1 MNPSR
6 IARLA
11 LADIRERTRRT
22 GYLVSVAVMV
32 YLGHG
37 MLPANGS
44 TYRTFVLSESYR
56 PEYGAAWVGTLTAL
70 LTAIYF
76 LLIGHYLVKGSIERD
91 RHTGVGQVLAA
102 TPLGKFEYLWAKT
115 LSSVVVLLSMAA
127 VAAVAAIA
135 TQQLLGEDRGVDLVA
150 TLLPFL
156 LITVPAALFASAS
169 AVLFDSMPLLRG
181 GLGNVVWF
189 FAFAMLMAV
198 GGLDTPGASAWRDV
212 TGSHMVTTQ
221 VFDGLRAYD
230 PSATAKP
237 GDMNVGVNVN
247 PKYRGVMLN
256 TFPWKGLA
264 WNAEAV
270 GSRILW
276 SVLAVA
282 LVGAAAL
289 LFDRF
294 ENAPRSPL
302 ARGVAFRWPF
312 ARVSRPAGAPRVVSA
327 AALTPARRGMTFVGV
342 PRAELL
348 LALHGQTW
356 WWWIGMVGL
365 LIAQSVAPLPH
376 VKQGWLPVAT
386 FWPVFVWSAAGQRE
400 RREGVAG
407 VLFACERPVS
417 RLLTGG
423 WLAGVV
429 VGLAV
434 GAPSLLRF
442 AAAGE
447 WAPFLG
453 WLLGAAF
460 VPALALAF
468 GVWSGSSRFFEVLYL
483 FLWYIGPM
491 HAVAALDYTGVTAAR
506 GPGVW
511 AAYGVLTMALFATA
525 WAGRQRQLR
534 A

>member
-1 MNPSR
+1 M
-6 IARLA
+6 
-11 LADIRERTRRT
+11 
-22 GYLVSVAVMV
+22 
-32 YLGHG
+32 
-37 MLPANGS
+37 
-44 TYRTFVLSESYR
+44 
-56 PEYGAAWVGTLTAL
+56 
-70 LTAIYF
+70 
-76 LLIGHYLVKGSIERD
+76 
-91 RHTGVGQVLAA
+91 
-102 TPLGKFEYLWAKT
+102 
-115 LSSVVVLLSMAA
+115 
-127 VAAVAAIA
+127 
-135 TQQLLGEDRGVDLVA
+135 
-150 TLLPFL
+150 PFL
-156 LITVPAALFASAS
+156 LITAPAALFASAS
-169 AVLFDSMPLLRG
+169 AVLFDSVPLLRG

-189 FAFAMLMAV
+189 FAFGMLMMM

-230 PSATAKP
+230 PGATAKP

-247 PKYRGVMLN
+247 PKYRGVMLS

-270 GSRILW
+270 GSRLLW
-276 SVLAVA
+276 SAVAAA
-282 LVGAAAL
+282 LVGVAAL

-312 ARVSRPAGAPRVVSA
+312 ARPARPAGAPKIVSA
-327 AALTPARRGMTFVGV
+327 AALTPARRGMAFAGV
-342 PRAELL
+342 LRAELL

-356 WWWIGMVGL
+356 WWWIGTAVL
-365 LIAQSVAPLPH
+365 LIGQLVAPLSH

-400 RREGVAG
+400 RRDGVAG

-417 RLLTGG
+417 RLLTGA
-423 WLAGVV
+423 WLAGAL
-429 VGLAV
+429 VGIAI
-434 GAPSLLRF
+434 GAPALARF

-447 WAPFLG
+447 WAALAG

-483 FLWYIGPM
+483 FFWYIGPM
-491 HAVAALDYTGVTAAR
+491 HAVAALDYTGVTAPR
-506 GPGVW
+506 GPAVW
-511 AAYGVLTMALFATA
+511 SAYILLTVALFAVA
-525 WAGRQRQLR
+525 WAGRRRQLQS
-534 A
+534 